1 MNKFKKL
8 TLIVAVCILSLAF
21 FVACDTNK
29 NKEDKEKQNQKQ
41 NSLAYGSILSTR
53 NNISF
58 TTLKTQTS
66 GLKEMLKDF
75 WDIDDK
81 STAIDTLNWLVEEGH
96 RTDADEVLAV
106 IKSGDAVSNKQLKS
120 AVDLCN
126 KATSTMK
133 LKLNFTDEMFKN
145 VKTTT
150 AWDSDRLVNVA
161 RWCYSADYITEEE
174 AWDYIEKAVAMTK
187 SSLNSWEEYYISFAY
202 GRAIAYEGDIDEI
215 IEAGET
221 LFKKKDSILKKVAF
235 K

>member
-29 NKEDKEKQNQKQ
+29 NKADKEKQNQKQ

-53 NNISF
+53 NNTSF

-133 LKLNFTDEMFKN
+133 LRLNFTDEMFKN

-174 AWDYIEKAVAMTK
+174 AWSYIEKAVAMTK